1 MSNSNLLVRID
12 SSARGTA
19 SNSRHLTDYLT
30 QQLLAREEAL
40 QLVSHDVGENP
51 FPQVTA
57 EQLTAIH
64 GSFDSEDPDI
74 LMQQALSDE
83 LVDEVLQTRYLIIGA
98 PMYNFGIPANLKTW
112 IDHICRARKTFRYTE
127 NGPEGLSGI
136 EEAFVVVAS
145 GGAPVGS
152 AVDFVSSYLRQVLGF
167 IGVRKVHIV
176 DAGGSGADADG
187 VRAKA
192 KAQIDELVGSL
203 AEA

>member
-12 SSARGTA
+12 SSARGA
-19 SNSRHLTDYLT
+19 ESNSRHLTDYLT
-30 QQLLAREEAL
+30 RQLLEREGEL

-57 EQLTAIH
+57 EQLKSIH
-64 GSFDSEDPDI
+64 GSLPSDAPDV
-74 LMQQALSDE
+74 LAQQALSDE
-83 LVDEVLQTRYLIIGA
+83 LVEEVLQTRYLVIGA

-112 IDHICRARKTFRYTE
+112 IDHICRARKTFHYTA

-136 EEAFVVVAS
+136 DEAFVVVAS

-152 AVDFVSSYLRQVLGF
+152 AVDFVSSYLKHVLGF
-167 IGVRKVHIV
+167 IGVRKVHIIN
-176 DAGGSGADADG
+176 AGGSGADVEG
-187 VRAKA
+187 VRARA